1 MKFPIMK
8 CIVRQIYATFK
19 RSENFNPDLSTRLYL
34 LSLTF
39 FIFIWSASF
48 AISFFDKIIFKENL
62 NVNSIW
68 LVCFSI
74 VFLYV
79 FGRRYQKIFSK
90 KKLDEILRAGT
101 NGFLPIFWG
110 YAFMLIAFMLLL
122 FLGPMLSIFI
132 FGGKLLGTRITG
144 IFE

>member
-1 MKFPIMK
+1 MKS
-8 CIVRQIYATFK
+8 IVRQIYATFK
-19 RSENFNPDLSTRLYL
+19 RSENFKPDLSTRLYL
-34 LSLTF
+34 LCLTYF
-39 FIFIWSASF
+39 LFISFASF
-48 AISFFDKIIFKENL
+48 AINLLDKIIFKENL
-62 NVNSIW
+62 NINPIW

-79 FGRRYQKIFSK
+79 FGRKYQKIFSK
-90 KKLDEILRAGT
+90 KKLDEILRAET
-101 NGFLPIFWG
+101 ARFLPIFWG
-110 YAFMLIAFMLLL
+110 YTFMLIVFMFLL